1 MSLRSSA
8 IVDNIEDMCKSEST
22 STNMAYFAFDFKDNH
37 KQTRLDMIASLLTQ
51 LAARS
56 NRCRE
61 LLSHLYS
68 AHTGNRGTQKPTG
81 TVLTKCLKDMVS
93 LPGQNQVYIVIDA
106 IDECANSPG
115 VPSPREEVLE
125 ILEKLVKLRLPNL
138 RICVTSRHEL
148 DIQVVLEPLQSFS
161 MSLHDEVGQREDI
174 REYIKYVV
182 HSDQNMERWRPED
195 RYLVV
200 NTLSERAG
208 GMSAPLSV
216 LCPIAHIINHL
227 GSSGCPT
234 NSTS

>member
-8 IVDNIEDMCKSEST
+8 IVDNIEDMCKSGST
-22 STNMAYFAFDFKDNH
+22 SPANMAHFAFDFKDNH

-61 LLSHLYS
+61 LLSRLYS
-68 AHTGNRGTQKPTG
+68 AHNRGTQKPTG
-81 TVLTKCLKDMVS
+81 TVLIKCLKDMVS
-93 LPGQNQVYIVIDA
+93 SPNQNQVYIVIDA
-106 IDECANSPG
+106 IDECPNSPG

-125 ILEKLVKLRLPNL
+125 VLEKLVKLRLPDL

-148 DIQVVLEPLQSFS
+148 EIQVVLEPLQSFS
-161 MSLHDEVGQREDI
+161 LSLHDEEGQREDI

-182 HSDQNMERWRPED
+182 HSDQNMARWKPED

-200 NTLSERAG
+200 STLSERAG
-208 GMSAPLSV
+208 GMSAPFSAP
-216 LCPIAHIINHL
+216 CPIAHIIYRL